1 MYPYEYMNSFKK
13 FFEDNLPDNF
23 DFFSS
28 LKDGCISKKT
38 IDMVL
43 IFGMG
48 LKWKQWLNIMTFI

>member
-1 MYPYEYMNSFKK
+1 MNSFKK
-13 FFEDNLPDNF
+13 FFEDNFPDNC

-28 LKDGCISKKT
+28 LKDGCISKTT

-48 LKWKQWLNIMTFI
+48 LK